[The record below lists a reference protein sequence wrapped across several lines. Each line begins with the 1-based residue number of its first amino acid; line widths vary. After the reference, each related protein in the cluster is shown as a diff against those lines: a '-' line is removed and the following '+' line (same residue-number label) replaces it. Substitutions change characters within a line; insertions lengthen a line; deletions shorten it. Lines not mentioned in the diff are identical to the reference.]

1 MKKKN
6 SKGSYLGYFR
16 EHIWKIIWMTL
27 FTALATAGSLYS
39 MELLSQ
45 IVESLEK
52 ESLTN
57 VAANGFL
64 LLAIYLATEICL
76 FGSQRIWI
84 SIKFPVLKKIDWEL
98 ARKLSNA
105 SIESVSNADSV
116 EISEKMKSSEE
127 YVNAIYS
134 IFNQFWN
141 IIAGVVAAGYCIYT
155 STWHI
160 AVLIVIFFVAMIWVQ
175 KKWHKVIVKS
185 REEYFQKKDY
195 RSTLTVE
202 ILNGFTDAKS
212 LGLLNGLKSHF
223 TEAVDSQI
231 SSSANLSK
239 METLKSLI
247 AHCMQYLY
255 ECLFI
260 FLGIFLIS
268 SNQIAFSGFVR
279 IFLFQKRVYVLSGA
293 ILETFGQV
301 ASINTSVNRMDSIR
315 NYTEIKK
322 DSWGQTEL
330 KNPKGDISLKN
341 VSVTI
346 GENSILDDISLDIP
360 AGTFVGIVGE
370 SGSGKSTLLKT
381 IGHAQSISS
390 GQMHFDGIDSSELNE
405 SSYRNFV
412 AYAPQM
418 PYIFSLSIAENL
430 KLTNPNV
437 SEDRMRHA
445 LKMASAEKFAE
456 NLDYNNTKAL
466 SGGEQQRLALARIP
480 LCGSKVILLDEST
493 SALDNESQKA
503 VMTTVRQAAND
514 GHTMIMAAHRL
525 NTLVNADMIIV
536 LDKGRIIA
544 KGTYHELLENN
555 EYFRRLVSLG

>member
-6 SKGSYLGYFR
+6 SKGSYLRYFR
-16 EHIWKIIWMTL
+16 EHIWKIILMTL
-27 FTALATAGSLYS
+27 FTAFATAGSLYS

-64 LLAIYLATEICL
+64 LLAIYLATELCL
-76 FGSQRIWI
+76 FVSQRIWI
-84 SIKFPVLKKIDWEL
+84 SIKFSVIKKMDWEL
-98 ARKLSNA
+98 ARKVSNA
-105 SIESVSNADSV
+105 SVESVSSADSV

-127 YVNAIYS
+127 YVNSIYT
-134 IFNQFWN
+134 IFNQLWN
-141 IIAGVVAAGYCIYT
+141 IIAGLIAAGYCIYT

-160 AVLIVIFFVAMIWVQ
+160 AVLITIFFVAMIWVQ
-175 KKWHKVIVKS
+175 KKWHKVIVRS
-185 REEYFQKKDY
+185 RNEYLQTKDH

-202 ILNGFTDAKS
+202 ILNGFVDAKS
-212 LGLLNGLKSHF
+212 QGLFNGLRAHF
-223 TEAVDSQI
+223 SAAVDSQI
-231 SSSANLSK
+231 SSSTHLSK
-239 METLKSLI
+239 IETLKSLI
-247 AHCMQYLY
+247 SHCMQYLY
-255 ECLFI
+255 ECMFI

-293 ILETFGQV
+293 ILETFGKI
-301 ASINTSVNRMDSIR
+301 ASMNTSVIRMDSIR
-315 NYTEIKK
+315 NYTEIEK

-330 KNPKGDISLKN
+330 RKPKGDISLKN

-346 GENSILDDISLDIP
+346 GNISILDDISFDIP
-360 AGTFVGIVGE
+360 AGTFVGLVGE
-370 SGSGKSTLLKT
+370 SGSGKSTLLKA
-381 IGHAQSISS
+381 IGHAQSICG
-390 GQMHFDGIDSSELNE
+390 GQILFDGIDSSKLTE

-418 PYIFSLSIAENL
+418 PYIFNLSIAENL
-430 KLTNPNV
+430 RLADPNA
-437 SEDRMRHA
+437 SDHRLRQA

-456 NLDYNNTKAL
+456 NIDYTNTRAL

-480 LCGSKVILLDEST
+480 LCGSRVILLDEST
-493 SALDNESQKA
+493 SALDNEAQKA
-503 VMTTVRQAAND
+503 VMNTVRQAAKD

-525 NTLVNADMIIV
+525 NTLVDADMIVV
-536 LDKGRIIA
+536 LDKGKIVA
-544 KGTYHELLENN
+544 KGTYQELLATN